1 MIEYE
6 YFMLF
11 LRIVRFARTKRP
23 EVKDSMERK
32 VVVYTRY
39 MKNNLLFK
47 SGGKIRVEM
56 YQLEIQKQGAE
67 NERRGS

>member
-1 MIEYE
+1 
-6 YFMLF
+6 MLF
-11 LRIVRFARTKRP
+11 LRIVRFPRTKRP

-67 NERRGS
+67 DERRGS

>member
-1 MIEYE
+1 
-6 YFMLF
+6 MLF

>member
-11 LRIVRFARTKRP
+11 LRTVRFPRTERP

-32 VVVYTRY
+32 VVVYT
-39 MKNNLLFK
+39 
-47 SGGKIRVEM
+47 
-56 YQLEIQKQGAE
+56 
-67 NERRGS
+67 

>member
-1 MIEYE
+1 
-6 YFMLF
+6 MLF
-11 LRIVRFARTKRP
+11 LRIVRFPRTKRP

>member
-1 MIEYE
+1 
-6 YFMLF
+6 MLF
-11 LRIVRFARTKRP
+11 LRIVRFPRTKRP
-23 EVKDSMERK
+23 EVKDSMKRK

>member
-1 MIEYE
+1 MIEHE

-11 LRIVRFARTKRP
+11 LRTVRFPRTKRP

-32 VVVYTRY
+32 VVVYTWY

-47 SGGKIRVEM
+47 SGGKIRVEK
-56 YQLEIQKQGAE
+56 YQLEIQKREAE

>member
-11 LRIVRFARTKRP
+11 LCIVRFPRTKRP

>member
-11 LRIVRFARTKRP
+11 LRIVLRFPRTKRP

-32 VVVYTRY
+32 VVVYT
-39 MKNNLLFK
+39 
-47 SGGKIRVEM
+47 
-56 YQLEIQKQGAE
+56 
-67 NERRGS
+67 

>member
-1 MIEYE
+1 MIENE

-11 LRIVRFARTKRP
+11 LRIVRFVRTKIP